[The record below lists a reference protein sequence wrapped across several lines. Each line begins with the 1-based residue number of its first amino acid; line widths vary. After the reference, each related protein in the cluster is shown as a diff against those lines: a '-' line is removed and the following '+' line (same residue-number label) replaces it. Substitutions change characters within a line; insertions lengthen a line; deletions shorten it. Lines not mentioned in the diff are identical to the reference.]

1 MVEIRLPNI
10 INAMSIFAGSV
21 SRLHHLFSHM
31 SDSHL
36 IRKQVKKCKG
46 WGFRLWF
53 KQSQRRVLGQF
64 ASVGENQSTTKGHE
78 GPVSTVSFVQL
89 VSFVVDWFRN
99 LDLILQ
105 GATTCSRLRGEFGLK
120 LTHYPA
126 SE

>member
-1 MVEIRLPNI
+1 MVQAI
-10 INAMSIFAGSV
+10 AASGVGSV
-21 SRLHHLFSHM
+21 CLGR
-31 SDSHL
+31 
-36 IRKQVKKCKG
+36 RKPI
-46 WGFRLWF
+46 
-53 KQSQRRVLGQF
+53 
-64 ASVGENQSTTKGHE
+64 NHE